1 MWGKPGLFMQ
11 GHIIRRTIPVPGGK
25 GSLNYGGITRKSRA
39 FSRVITPVNAHITP
53 KNAYFTR
60 ELARS

>member
-1 MWGKPGLFMQ
+1 MY
-11 GHIIRRTIPVPGGK
+11 PVAK
-25 GSLNYGGITRKSRA
+25 VREIALNYGGITHKSHA

>member
-1 MWGKPGLFMQ
+1 MEALNCNMYPGAKVRV
-11 GHIIRRTIPVPGGK
+11 IA
-25 GSLNYGGITRKSRA
+25 LNYGGITRKSR
-39 FSRVITPVNAHITP
+39 VITQVNAHISP

>member
-1 MWGKPGLFMQ
+1 MRVLDAGIEIDPI
-11 GHIIRRTIPVPGGK
+11 HPVAK
-25 GSLNYGGITRKSRA
+25 VRVITRNYGGITRKSRT